1 MLAPPWIPV
10 PPRGYG
16 GVESVVSVLTEALV
30 ARGHDVTLFAA
41 PGSRTSAR
49 LRTLLA
55 APHPEAIER
64 SIYEAD
70 HVARAFGAIEEAE
83 ADHSPFDILHDHCG
97 AVALAMA
104 DRIDVPLLH
113 TVHGPFTED
122 MYGFYAEHGEKAAIV
137 AISRFQRARAP
148 SALRGAAVIP
158 NPIEAAR
165 WPLLRMKDPFLLWV
179 GRMTEEKGPHRAI
192 AAARAAGRPLVLA
205 GPVQP
210 GQEEFFAR
218 MVEPHLDG
226 NRISYVGEIAGR
238 EKVQAFS
245 RAAALLMPIRWPE
258 PFGMVMVEAM
268 ACGTPVLAFREGST
282 SEVVEEGVSGFV
294 VDDEAEMA
302 AAVAGLGEI
311 DPEACRASAER
322 RFGSA
327 AIAARYEAAYGRAVT
342 GPALTLVSSA

>member
-1 MLAPPWIPV
+1 MLAPPWISV

-64 SIYEAD
+64 SVYEAD
-70 HVARAFGAIEEAE
+70 HVARAFAAIEEE
-83 ADHSPFDILHDHCG
+83 HSPFDIVHDHCG

-113 TVHGPFTED
+113 TVHGPFTAD
-122 MYGFYAEHGEKAAIV
+122 MHAFYAEHGEKASIV
-137 AISRFQRARAP
+137 AISHCQRACAP
-148 SALRGAAVIP
+148 SALRGMAVVP
-158 NPIEAAR
+158 NPIEVAR
-165 WPLLRMKDPFLLWV
+165 WPLLRRKDHFLLWV

-192 AAARAAGRPLVLA
+192 AVARAAGRPLVLA
-205 GPVQP
+205 GPIQP
-210 GQEEFFAR
+210 GQETFFAR

-226 NRISYVGEIAGR
+226 HQISYIGEIGGR

-258 PFGMVMVEAM
+258 PFGMVMIEAM

-282 SEVVEEGVSGFV
+282 SEVVDEGVSGFV
-294 VDDEAEMA
+294 VDDEAAMA
-302 AAVAGLGEI
+302 GAVARLGEI
-311 DPEACRASAER
+311 DPAACRASAEQ

-327 AIAARYEAAYGRAVT
+327 AVAARYEAAYGRVVT